1 MRMAAGGVKPT
12 SSPAEDEVE
21 AEDDSPVVSQV
32 AVNIAETETSLRAL
46 KQMPLKKTWAPH
58 PSLYHLQ

>member
-12 SSPAEDEVE
+12 SSPAEDEAE
-21 AEDDSPVVSQV
+21 AEDESPVVSQV

-46 KQMPLKKTWAPH
+46 KQME
-58 PSLYHLQ
+58 